1 MNTARQDEVWETQKN
16 EALGADVFKSAAA
29 YRDRMLTS
37 MKDTVSE
44 YLDEPDGYELFRAH
58 LLHACVDQLNYQKE
72 KVEFLNKMIANV
84 ELMS

>member
-1 MNTARQDEVWETQKN
+1 MNTARQEEVWEEQQK
-16 EALGADVFKSAAA
+16 EAIGADVYKTTAA
-29 YRDRMLTS
+29 YRERMLTS
-37 MKDTVSE
+37 MKDTVCE

-58 LLHACVDQLNYQKE
+58 LLHACVDALNYHKD

>member
-1 MNTARQDEVWETQKN
+1 MKSGEQKN
-16 EALGADVFKSAAA
+16 DALGADVYKKAAT
-29 YRDRMLTS
+29 YRDKMLTS
-37 MKDTVSE
+37 MQDTVSE

-58 LLHACVDQLNYQKE
+58 LLRTCVDQLNYHKE

>member
-1 MNTARQDEVWETQKN
+1 MNPARKDDVWEQSQN
-16 EALGADVFKSAAA
+16 ALGADLYKKNAE
-29 YRDRMLTS
+29 YRNRMLTS

-44 YLDEPDGYELFRAH
+44 YLEEPDGYELFPSH
-58 LLHACVDQLNYQKE
+58 LLHACVDALNYHKE

>member
-1 MNTARQDEVWETQKN
+1 MNPARKDDVWEQSQN
-16 EALGADVFKSAAA
+16 ALGADLYKKNAE
-29 YRDRMLTS
+29 YRHRLLTS

-44 YLDEPDGYELFRAH
+44 YLEEPDGYELFRAH
-58 LLHACVDQLNYQKE
+58 LLHACVDALNYHKE

>member
-1 MNTARQDEVWETQKN
+1 MNTARQDDVWEQSQN
-16 EALGADVFKSAAA
+16 ALGADLYKKNAE
-29 YRDRMLTS
+29 YRNRLLTS

-58 LLHACVDQLNYQKE
+58 LLHACVDALNYHKE
-72 KVEFLNKMIANV
+72 KVDFLNKMIANV

>member
-1 MNTARQDEVWETQKN
+1 MNTARQDDVWEQSQN
-16 EALGADVFKSAAA
+16 ALGADLYKKNAD
-29 YRDRMLTS
+29 YRNRMLTS

-58 LLHACVDQLNYQKE
+58 LLHACVDALNYHKE

>member
-58 LLHACVDQLNYQKE
+58 LLHACVDQLNYHKE
-72 KVEFLNKMIANV
+72 KWN
-84 ELMS
+84 S

>member
-1 MNTARQDEVWETQKN
+1 
-16 EALGADVFKSAAA
+16 
-29 YRDRMLTS
+29 MLTS

-44 YLDEPDGYELFRAH
+44 YLDEPDGYELFRSH
-58 LLHACVDQLNYQKE
+58 LLHACVDALNYHKE